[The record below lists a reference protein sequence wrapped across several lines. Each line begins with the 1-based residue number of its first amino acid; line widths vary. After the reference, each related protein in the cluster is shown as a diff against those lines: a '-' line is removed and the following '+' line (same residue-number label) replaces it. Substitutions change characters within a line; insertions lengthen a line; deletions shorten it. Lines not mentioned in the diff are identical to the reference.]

1 MKRIKLFENF
11 NMDQKVESA
20 NNIFGHWFTK
30 RIIINLRTVKREDN
44 KWYFIN
50 YATVDPAFEIGQ
62 DFCKISSNARI
73 WYRTHFTQGINLIN
87 SMSLSQ
93 WNKLYNQFNS
103 WFIPA
108 FRDVYKIPRDKKVFV
123 E

>member
-11 NMDQKVESA
+11 NMDQKVGSA
-20 NNIFGHWFTK
+20 NNIFGHWFIK
-30 RIIINLRTVKREDN
+30 RIIINLRTEKREGN
-44 KWYFIN
+44 KWYFIHG
-50 YATVDPAFEIGQ
+50 AAPAPAFEIGQ

-73 WYRTHFTQGINLIN
+73 GYRTHFTQGINSTA
-87 SMSLSQ
+87 SMSLTQ